1 MKIKKIEVKNF
12 KAIAEQTA
20 DFNGCTA
27 IVTGGNNKGKSS
39 LLRGLKDRFQG
50 EKPEI
55 ILKEGTT
62 DGNNIWELTD
72 GSKIEWIFN
81 EKTEKINY
89 ITKDGIKMTTGV
101 ISAIG
106 EKYFGKKFD
115 IDKFLNSTPKAQIK
129 ELQNIVGLDF
139 TEIDAKYKLAYDD
152 RTYKNRVLADLRA
165 DKKTAPTKE
174 NHREISV
181 IKEEIANIKAENQK
195 AFELWEVENERLR
208 SEILDKN
215 EKIDVENAEFKTVD
229 EHINYLNN
237 LPKKY
242 REMVDFSKL
251 YNFFKV
257 LKIKEKLIFSTTP
270 KPEQKD
276 YSELENELEK
286 AQRYFATF
294 ELEEKNYKKWLE
306 DGKKAKEEAEAAD
319 KLVKEIETQKRQMIS
334 SAKIPAEFEI
344 NENEILYNGL
354 PLTNSQISSS
364 GKYIA
369 ALKLGAL
376 VLGEIRTMHFDA
388 SFLDKNSLAEIQTWA
403 NENDLQLLIERP
415 DYDGGEIKYEILQT
429 I

>member
-12 KAIAEQTA
+12 KAIDEQTA

-27 IVTGGNNKGKSS
+27 IITGGNNKGKSS
-39 LLRGLKDRFQG
+39 LLRGLIDRLRG
-50 EKPEI
+50 EKPDI

-62 DGNNIWELTD
+62 EGVNIMELSD

-81 EKTEKINY
+81 EKINY
-89 ITKDGIKMTTGV
+89 ITKDGIKMTSGV

-129 ELQNIVGLDF
+129 ELQNIVGIDF
-139 TEIDAKYKLAYDD
+139 SEIDLRYKAAYDD

-165 DKKTAPTKE
+165 DKKTAPIKE
-174 NHREISV
+174 NHREISI
-181 IKEEIANIKAENQK
+181 IKNEIAKIRIENAE
-195 AFELWEVENERLR
+195 ALDLWESENEKLR

-215 EKIDVENAEFKTVD
+215 EKIDVENAEFKRVD
-229 EHINYLNN
+229 EYINYLNN
-237 LPKKY
+237 FPKKY
-242 REMVDFSKL
+242 RELIDFSKL
-251 YNFFKV
+251 YNFFKE
-257 LKIKEKLIFSTTP
+257 LKIKEKLIFLPTP
-270 KPEQKD
+270 KPEDKD

-294 ELEEKNYKKWLE
+294 VIEEKNYKKWLE

-319 KLVKEIETQKRQMIS
+319 KLVKEIETEKKQMIS
-334 SAKIPAEFEI
+334 TAKIPAEFEI
-344 NENEILYNGL
+344 NDNEILYNGL

-376 VLGEIRTMHFDA
+376 VLGEVRTMHFDA
-388 SFLDKNSLAEIQTWA
+388 SFLDKNSLSEIQTWA
-403 NENDLQLLIERP
+403 NENELQLLIERP
-415 DYDGGEIKYEILQT
+415 DFDGGDIKYEILEKT
-429 I
+429 F